1 MEHSPSEAPRP
12 PDDHGSS
19 RSRANVLRWQIGYG
33 TFGIPQA
40 AAPIAFALIALPIT
54 GSAESGAALV
64 FAMTA
69 AQILGTVP
77 LTRLGGRFG
86 GVGYLR
92 TLIAF
97 RTLGLIAVTILAAV
111 SAPLIYLMISVV
123 VAGLVNGAAYGYMRS
138 LLNHLVTP
146 AGMPRALG
154 IAATLNEVAFASSP
168 VLASALGAWSPVA
181 AMALIAVLGAGPML
195 LIPSIPEAQPTPT
208 AIRRSRQRS
217 PVPRTVWIW
226 LFASG
231 ATGAAIAGIEVGA
244 VSFALSFGLNPAWA
258 FLFALALCI
267 GSVLG
272 GVWVSIRNR
281 MPGRGKVTT
290 FFAITTAAFA
300 LLLIDGPIAVTLAG
314 ALLVGWF
321 LPMLDTFY
329 LLAIDALAPE
339 DRRTEMFAQLRTTN
353 ALGIMATSGLLALFG
368 LTTALYGALGLLVI
382 ATALAAV
389 YSARGRRRRRTVL
402 VG

>member
-1 MEHSPSEAPRP
+1 MTRP
-12 PDDHGSS
+12 ETSSAQGNSGSS
-19 RSRANVLRWQIGYG
+19 RSRVNVLRWQIGYG
-33 TFGIPQA
+33 TFGVPQA
-40 AAPIAFALIALPIT
+40 AAPIAFALLALPLT
-54 GSAESGAALV
+54 GSAESGAGLV

-69 AQILGTVP
+69 AQILGSVP

-111 SAPLIYLMISVV
+111 SAPLVYLMISVV

-138 LLNHLVTP
+138 LLNHLVAP

-181 AMALIAVLGAGPML
+181 AMAVVAILGAGPLL
-195 LIPSIPEAQPTPT
+195 LIPSIPEARPTPIAT
-208 AIRRSRQRS
+208 RRSAQRS

-290 FFAITTAAFA
+290 FFAITTVAFA
-300 LLLIDGPIAVTLAG
+300 LLLINGPIAVTLAG

-329 LLAIDALAPE
+329 LLALDALAPE

-368 LTTALYGALGLLVI
+368 LTTALYGALALLVI

-389 YSARGRRRRRTVL
+389 YSARGRRKRRTVPL
-402 VG
+402 G

>member
-1 MEHSPSEAPRP
+1 MDHSPAEGPQTPGDRGP
-12 PDDHGSS
+12 S

-33 TFGIPQA
+33 TFGVPQA

-69 AQILGTVP
+69 AQILGSVP
-77 LTRLGGRFG
+77 ITRLGERFG
-86 GVGYLR
+86 PVGYLR

-111 SAPLIYLMISVV
+111 SSPLIYLMIAVV
-123 VAGLVNGAAYGYMRS
+123 VAGLVNGAAYGHMRS
-138 LLNHLVTP
+138 LLNHLVEP

-168 VLASALGAWSPVA
+168 VLASVLGAWSPVA
-181 AMALIAVLGAGPML
+181 AMTVVSILGAGPML
-195 LIPSIPEAQPTPT
+195 LIPSIPEARPTPAAT
-208 AIRRSRQRS
+208 RRAGRRS
-217 PVPRTVWIW
+217 PVPGTVWIW

-272 GVWVSIRNR
+272 GIWVSIRNR
-281 MPGRGKVTT
+281 MPGRWKVTT
-290 FFAITTAAFA
+290 FFAITTAAFT

-314 ALLVGWF
+314 ALVVGWF

-329 LLAIDALAPE
+329 LLALDALAPE
-339 DRRTEMFAQLRTTN
+339 DRRAEMFALLRTTN

-368 LTTALYGALGLLVI
+368 LTTALFGALGLLVI

-389 YSARGRRRRRTVL
+389 YSTRGRRRRQTVPL
-402 VG
+402 G